1 MRDMDRYRSTGRIMN
16 VQQGRASWYS
26 IKNLG
31 ATDEISIYDEIGY
44 FGVTA
49 QAFIDDL
56 NKLTANRLT
65 LRLSTPG
72 GEVFDGIAIYNAL
85 IAHPATVD
93 VHVDAL
99 AASIGSVIAMA
110 GDTVTM
116 AATATMMIHDGFGL
130 CVGNAAD
137 MQEMAALLDKTSN
150 NIASI
155 YAARTGVDA
164 EQWRAAMRAETWYS
178 ADEAVAAKLAD
189 SVTPRKGPPVADTTP
204 FVPAAKAGGAPTD
217 EAQQDGKTDPNPFTW
232 DPDIFREAMKGAL
245 S

>member
-1 MRDMDRYRSTGRIMN
+1 MRDMDHYRRTGRIMN
-16 VQQGRASWYS
+16 VRQGRSSWYS
-26 IKNLG
+26 IKNTG
-31 ATDEISIYDEIGY
+31 ATDEISIYDEIGQY
-44 FGVTA
+44 GVSA
-49 QAFIDDL
+49 KSFIDEL
-56 NKLTANRLT
+56 NQLTGKRLS

-85 IAHPATVD
+85 VAHPATVD
-93 VHVDAL
+93 VSVDAL

-110 GDTVTM
+110 GDTITM

-137 MQEMAALLDKTSN
+137 MHEMADLLDKTSN

-178 ADEAVAAKLAD
+178 ADEAVTAKLAD
-189 SVTPRKGPPVADTTP
+189 SVTPRKGPPVADTTKVSP
-204 FVPAAKAGGAPTD
+204 VAKTEDAPTD
-217 EAQQDGKTDPNPFTW
+217 EAQTGKTAPDPFDW